1 VGSEVRR
8 QTSCVAVDES
18 DTEIF
23 GVPAVSEKPILTTK
37 ECEKCGH
44 VFIRYLAYGNT
55 GERKREQKICP
66 VCEMP
71 RFTVEVKHPGEK
83 L

>member
-1 VGSEVRR
+1 M
-8 QTSCVAVDES
+8 
-18 DTEIF
+18 
-23 GVPAVSEKPILTTK
+23 SEKPILTTK